1 MGFTADVFS
10 VTTLLLVVFALFV
23 IYIRFKNWLDSNV
36 PLIFY
41 IAMIVYV
48 RSVDVPSLPLWLILV
63 GFALGGLLRFEF
75 MNPVVHE
82 NHKDAGNSDP
92 GRDHLSVPVDD
103 PPVLTTTSLAAR
115 TP

>member
-36 PLIFY
+36 PLIYY

-48 RSVDVPSLPLWLILV
+48 RYIDNPVLPLWVVLV

-75 MNPVVHE
+75 MNPTVTKIIKTLEIATLGVIIYLC
-82 NHKDAGNSDP
+82 
-92 GRDHLSVPVDD
+92 LSMI
-103 PPVLTTTSLAAR
+103 LQF
-115 TP
+115 